1 MADELAG
8 SGPCRRTAR
17 EVHEKRLF
25 EVSSGQNARRETEQR
40 RLGRGAMVTGLGGGS
55 RDVDGLVLLQ
65 QLVEQELV
73 HQLVLTLPIAFLVL
87 LVVAS
92 LTTAREMPMHVG
104 EGVLDRRLVLQSCSR
119 NGRGRRTLLPCIEKA
134 ALLRPPGRAD
144 LRQHAPA
151 RRVATNC
158 LLRAHEVDHAR
169 TDRQLRQKLI
179 LIRSLLWVVVL
190 PINLRR
196 REGKHSPATALL

>member
-8 SGPCRRTAR
+8 RGPCRRTAR

-40 RLGRGAMVTGLGGGS
+40 RLEFGAVVTGLGGGS

-73 HQLVLTLPIAFLVL
+73 PQLVLTLPIAFLVL

-104 EGVLDRRLVLQSCSR
+104 EGALDGGLVLQSCSR
-119 NGRGRRTLLPCIEKA
+119 NGRGRRTLLP
-134 ALLRPPGRAD
+134 
-144 LRQHAPA
+144 
-151 RRVATNC
+151 
-158 LLRAHEVDHAR
+158 
-169 TDRQLRQKLI
+169 
-179 LIRSLLWVVVL
+179 
-190 PINLRR
+190 
-196 REGKHSPATALL
+196 